1 MADIVCDT
9 RLQKRKNPLVVIVTH
24 GDADGLVAATI
35 VKAFEERINPEQSFL
50 IFSGMDVTEEQ
61 TERLFDYICKY
72 NDLGIRDKIY
82 ILDRPIPPL
91 GWLAMGYLCDV
102 PMIHIDHHITN
113 HPDTYNFHER
123 GKQISHRWSEE
134 ESAAFLSL
142 EFFRTWME
150 QGEEYERLYHSFY
163 DLAKAT
169 SEWDTFH
176 WKQLGETL
184 TDTLWKKKALAI
196 NAAEK
201 LLGSV
206 GFYRA
211 IQENIGT
218 EQYSQDLFGYFYRLQ
233 DAYDHQFQNAY
244 DFAKRSVTEYVF
256 RNHRIGVIYGV
267 DVNYQSMIAD
277 YFFLD
282 KKYQFDVIAFVN
294 IYGTVSFRGK
304 GNFDVSIL
312 AQKLGEF
319 CGHSGGGHK
328 NASGCKIY
336 NRDRFKENLLE
347 LFYESMDALKLGNF

>member
-113 HPDTYNFHER
+113 HPDTYSFHER
-123 GKQISHRWSEE
+123 GKRISHRWSEE

-142 EFFRTWME
+142 EFFRTWTE

-244 DFAKRSVTEYVF
+244 DFAKRSVTEYAF

-277 YFFLD
+277 YFF
-282 KKYQFDVIAFVN
+282 
-294 IYGTVSFRGK
+294 
-304 GNFDVSIL
+304 
-312 AQKLGEF
+312 
-319 CGHSGGGHK
+319 
-328 NASGCKIY
+328 
-336 NRDRFKENLLE
+336 
-347 LFYESMDALKLGNF
+347 